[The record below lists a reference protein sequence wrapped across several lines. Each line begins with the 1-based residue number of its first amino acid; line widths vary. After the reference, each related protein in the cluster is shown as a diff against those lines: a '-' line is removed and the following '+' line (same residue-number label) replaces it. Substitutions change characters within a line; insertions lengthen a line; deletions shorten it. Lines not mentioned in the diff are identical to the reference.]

1 MGRKVPEIKVVDIRE
16 IFVGR
21 YRMIYNISKSK
32 TIEILAI
39 RHFPGHYQN
48 FKMTINEAQDELI
61 EDFDLF
67 DEWESK
73 YEYIID
79 LGKQLP
85 DLDEKY
91 KTDEN
96 IIKGCQSL
104 VWLHAYMDGGLL
116 KFEADSNAIIV
127 KGLVNML
134 VKVLS
139 GHTPEE
145 IAKADVYFMEKVG
158 LHQHLA
164 QTRSNGLASMLKQ
177 MKAYGVAYQARPEAQ
192 N

>member
-1 MGRKVPEIKVVDIRE
+1 
-16 IFVGR
+16 
-21 YRMIYNISKSK
+21 
-32 TIEILAI
+32 
-39 RHFPGHYQN
+39 
-48 FKMTINEAQDELI
+48 MTINEAQDELI
-61 EDFDLF
+61 EDFELF

-85 DLDEKY
+85 KLDEQF
-91 KTDEN
+91 KTEDN

-104 VWLHAYMDGGLL
+104 VWLHAHMDGELL
-116 KFEADSNAIIV
+116 KFEADSDAIIV

-145 IAKADVYFMEKVG
+145 IAKADIYFMDRVG

-177 MKAYGVAYQARPEAQ
+177 MKAYGLAYQAVPENAAKD
-192 N
+192 

>member
-1 MGRKVPEIKVVDIRE
+1 
-16 IFVGR
+16 
-21 YRMIYNISKSK
+21 
-32 TIEILAI
+32 
-39 RHFPGHYQN
+39 
-48 FKMTINEAQDELI
+48 MTINEAQDELI
-61 EDFDLF
+61 EDFELF

-85 DLDEKY
+85 KLDEQF

-104 VWLHAYMDGGLL
+104 VWLHAHMDGELL
-116 KFEADSNAIIV
+116 KFEADSDAIIV

-145 IAKADVYFMEKVG
+145 IAKADIYFMDRVG

-177 MKAYGVAYQARPEAQ
+177 MKAYGLAYQAVPENAAKD
-192 N
+192 